1 MENILLIKLGIYMSM
16 LKNREKYYCWCCD
29 YQSTTGEGKLAIN
42 FINNLNISNKY
53 YIYTLKRIIK
63 NKTLLRVLN
72 YKYISPFVG
81 ILLCWSFYLK
91 KRKNIYVNYLPLWN
105 FLLFIFLPPKTILGP
120 ITGGSNYAKNKQFY
134 IRKYL
139 FPIFYKIS
147 EFFLNLRNINIIFST
162 DLLKPYLFKTTVKK
176 SIFNY
181 VFNLISIN
189 KIKKKNIDFL
199 IYFREH
205 HNKKSLFPYY
215 FINKLVSLGF
225 EIHIV
230 GDYFEHPYVQN
241 HGHINNKQIN
251 GLLSRSF
258 FSLISNENP
267 YTIFTI
273 ECINNHVKIIVDKI
287 HKEKIKYYK
296 KSFIFLDFKKK
307 INKDYL
313 LKSK

>member
-1 MENILLIKLGIYMSM
+1 LL
-16 LKNREKYYCWCCD
+16 
-29 YQSTTGEGKLAIN
+29 
-42 FINNLNISNKY
+42 
-53 YIYTLKRIIK
+53 
-63 NKTLLRVLN
+63 
-72 YKYISPFVG
+72 
-81 ILLCWSFYLK
+81 
-91 KRKNIYVNYLPLWN
+91 
-105 FLLFIFLPPKTILGP
+105 LPPSTKIGP
-120 ITGGSNYAKNKQFY
+120 ITGGASFTKGNQYL
-134 IRKYL
+134 IRKYI
-139 FPIFYKIS
+139 FPVLYKIS
-147 EFFLNLRNINIIFST
+147 EKIINFRYKNILFTTS
-162 DLLKPYLFKTTVKK
+162 LLKQYLSKETVKK
-176 SIFNY
+176 SNFNFIFNY
-181 VFNLISIN
+181 IKIN